1 MCLFQAEQLP
11 LVRFECAPLLEENQ
25 ALAAVQVLTAREGVL
40 GPGLEERESRKEED
54 GRQNSIRKMLDVPSE
69 DLAGERNGR
78 LSKFECNQ
86 CQDQLMLWL

>member
-11 LVRFECAPLLEENQ
+11 LVRFECAPLLGEIQ
-25 ALAAVQVLTAREGVL
+25 ALAVQALTAREGVL

-78 LSKFECNQ
+78 LSEFECNQ